1 MNNQQPNGGLLL
13 IAGAVAVLFALS
25 GGRSTSTP
33 ERDKVEAIALEPA
46 TVERVRLVGVR
57 GKADP
62 ASARRLAVLLSSAE
76 QVIRADATAIT
87 STDQVF
93 RYVERAERLYIGTTD
108 GANKLP
114 GIGAAISDVL
124 KSGDVFGPVNAP
136 LDAVKRRAGCAALR
150 AIADELKGA

>member
-1 MNNQQPNGGLLL
+1 MNNQQPNGGILL
-13 IAGAVAVLFALS
+13 IVGAVAVLFALS
-25 GGRSTSTP
+25 GGRSTSRP
-33 ERDKVEAIALEPA
+33 ERDKAEATAFEPA
-46 TVERVRLVGVR
+46 TVERLRVVGVR

-62 ASARRLAVLLSSAE
+62 AAARRLAVVLSAAE
-76 QVIRADATAIT
+76 QVLRVDSTGIT

-124 KSGDVFGPVNAP
+124 KCGDVFGPVNAP
-136 LDAVKRRAGCAALR
+136 LDAVKRRAGCDALR